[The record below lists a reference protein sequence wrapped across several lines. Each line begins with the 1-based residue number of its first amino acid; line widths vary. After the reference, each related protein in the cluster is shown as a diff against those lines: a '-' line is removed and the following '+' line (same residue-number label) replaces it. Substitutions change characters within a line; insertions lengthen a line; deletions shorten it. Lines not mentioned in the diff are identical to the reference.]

1 MATFTGNFG
10 NLGQEQWTV
19 TVESANGSG
28 SRSLT
33 LASDPLKI
41 EMDDN
46 DDILSPIRLTTGYLR
61 VVGYDEDLYPTMGSQ
76 NTVLLTK
83 NSGST
88 VGWRGY
94 IQPFAYDINVK
105 KISSEVYDIP
115 VECPLS
121 ALKHIDLPIGS
132 LGDYPS
138 FGTILYY
145 IMQTQ
150 NAMWNY
156 AYFPSEVEAQYVL
169 SARCDSRML
178 IEKDADG
185 TERSKYTCLDFI
197 EMFCKF
203 FGYCCRYD
211 GHGGMVFIHL
221 FKMQGD
227 YYYVSKNYLTQ
238 SWISSSYFSYGQFE
252 SISESTHPYASDDQ
266 TIQLVEGFSR
276 VKVNAEVA
284 KQSTVLFEMPNNW
297 LLDYLSGESVY
308 TAQTMDGDYV
318 EIFQAIAKRSYEYS
332 FDHDGWSWYFA
343 PKSEYFNFTLKQ
355 GARIILQ
362 SYSYGLSPSMSWKPV
377 INVAGGSTQSSPIFA
392 LVSTRSFPIYRGR
405 LVISGTTYTMSDGV
419 KYTGNGNVF
428 VKVKMGGTNVLD
440 LGAVN
445 PSDKVG
451 AFNVGVRFGD
461 NENDS
466 KNSTGE
472 IWDNHRNQ
480 EAQFNYS
487 GGAMLHIYDSKI
499 PADFGQLEFEIY
511 SVALNNSG
519 DYLQSAEQL
528 YIEDL
533 KIEFIPEGL
542 KNVGYEEKDESY
554 IYDNGS
560 YFRNTKEIS
569 VDFASDTY
577 KIAGENSLYTYD
589 GQLMET
595 ITYRYQGSH
604 ESLHPEYWVAKY
616 AGIFGQRTH
625 QILDIEVSAK
635 NGWVEVLT
643 QFTSYV
649 SGKVWFVISVDKD
662 FGNCTQRIRAIEL

>member
-46 DDILSPIRLTTGYLR
+46 DDILSPVRLTTGYLR

-211 GHGGMVFIHL
+211 GHGGMVFVHL

-238 SWISSSYFSYGQFE
+238 SWISSSYFSYGQFG

-266 TIQLVEGFSR
+266 TIQLVEGFRR
-276 VKVNAEVA
+276 VKVNADVA
-284 KQSTVLFEMPNNW
+284 KQSTVLFEMPTNW
-297 LLDYLSGESVY
+297 LRDFL
-308 TAQTMDGDYV
+308 ADGTSYRETKRDDETTYDEVIYV
-318 EIFQAIAKRSYEYS
+318 RSYESS
-332 FDHDGWSWYFA
+332 FSHNGWGWTFGM
-343 PKSEYFNFTLKQ
+343 PTKKDDFTLSD
-355 GARIILQ
+355 GARIIL
-362 SYSYGLSPSMSWKPV
+362 LSLSNFRSKSREFKPV
-377 INVAGGSTQSSPIFA
+377 IELGKGGSSGSGIFR
-392 LVSTRSFPIYRGR
+392 LTSERSFGFADGM
-405 LVISGTTYTMSDGV
+405 LVISGTTYTKYDHV
-419 KYTGNGNVF
+419 KYTGEGIMYVRIGIGGYYYNGEWS
-428 VKVKMGGTNVLD
+428 
-440 LGAVN
+440 LGSRSLKIAV
-445 PSDKVG
+445 
-451 AFNVGVRFGD
+451 GD
-461 NENDS
+461 NFKESTEDV
-466 KNSTGE
+466 KDSTGE
-472 IWDNHRNQ
+472 ICSSITNV
-480 EAQFNYS
+480 
-487 GGAMLHIYDSKI
+487 DSKYNYNGGF
-499 PADFGQLEFEIY
+499 PAMINYWLGDPLPRMGSVTFEILGIELSHSDNY
-511 SVALNNSG
+511 GKNNE
-519 DYLQSAEQL
+519 LC
-528 YIEDL
+528 IEDL
-533 KIEFIPEGL
+533 KIEFLPDGMSFL
-542 KNVGYEEKDESY
+542 SYEEKDESY

-569 VDFASDTY
+569 VDFASDKY
-577 KIAGENSLYTYD
+577 KIPGENSLYTYD

-635 NGWVEVLT
+635 NGWVEPLT

>member
-33 LASDPLKI
+33 LASDSLKI

-145 IMQTQ
+145 ITQ
-150 NAMWNY
+150 KQSSMWSY
-156 AYFPSEVEAQYVL
+156 VYFPTTVEAQSVL
-169 SARCDSRML
+169 STRCDIRAL
-178 IEKDADG
+178 IEKDSNG
-185 TERSKYTCLDFI
+185 QERAKYSCLEFI
-197 EMFCKF
+197 EAFCKM

-211 GHGGMVFIHL
+211 GHGGMTFFHL
-221 FKMQGD
+221 FRMEGS
-227 YYYVSKNYLTQ
+227 YCYLPISYLTY
-238 SWISSSYFSYGQFE
+238 SWISASYFYSGFTS
-252 SISESTHPYASDDQ
+252 SINETDYPYASADQ
-266 TIQLVEGFSR
+266 KIELVEGFSR

-284 KQSTVLFEMPNNW
+284 KQSTVLFEMPTNW
-297 LLDYLSGESVY
+297 LRDFLADGTSYRETKRDDETTYDEVIYVRGYES
-308 TAQTMDGDYV
+308 
-318 EIFQAIAKRSYEYS
+318 S
-332 FDHDGWSWYFA
+332 FSHDGWYWTFGL
-343 PKSEYFNFTLKQ
+343 PRKKDDFTLSD
-355 GARIILQ
+355 GARIILL
-362 SYSYGLSPSMSWKPV
+362 SHSNVKSPSRELKPV
-377 INVAGGSTQSSPIFA
+377 IELGKGGSSGSGIFR
-392 LVSTRSFPIYRGR
+392 LTSERSFGFADGM
-405 LVISGTTYTMSDGV
+405 LVISGTTYTKYDHV
-419 KYTGNGNVF
+419 KYTGEGIMHVRIGIGGYYYNGTWSVSNGSF
-428 VKVKMGGTNVLD
+428 KMSV
-440 LGAVN
+440 
-445 PSDKVG
+445 
-451 AFNVGVRFGD
+451 GD
-461 NENDS
+461 NYKESTEDNKDG
-466 KNSTGE
+466 TGE
-472 IWDNHRNQ
+472 ICSYISNVDSRV
-480 EAQFNYS
+480 NYN
-487 GGAMLHIYDSKI
+487 GGF
-499 PADFGQLEFEIY
+499 PALINYWLGDPLPRMGSVTFEILGIELSHSDKY
-511 SVALNNSG
+511 EENNE
-519 DYLQSAEQL
+519 LC
-528 YIEDL
+528 IEDL
-533 KIEFIPEGL
+533 KIEFLPDGMSFL
-542 KNVGYEEKDESY
+542 SYEEKDESY

-569 VDFASDTY
+569 VDFASDKY

-635 NGWVEVLT
+635 NGWAEILT

-662 FGNCTQRIRAIEL
+662 FANCTQRIRAIEL

>member
-46 DDILSPIRLTTGYLR
+46 DDILSPIRLSTGYLR

-145 IMQTQ
+145 ITQ
-150 NAMWNY
+150 KQSSMWSY
-156 AYFPSEVEAQYVL
+156 VYFPTTVEAQSVL
-169 SARCDSRML
+169 STRCDIRAL
-178 IEKDADG
+178 IEKDSNG
-185 TERSKYTCLDFI
+185 QERAKYSCLEFI
-197 EMFCKF
+197 EAFCKM

-211 GHGGMVFIHL
+211 GHGGMTFFHL
-221 FKMQGD
+221 FRMEGS
-227 YYYVSKNYLTQ
+227 YCYLPISYLTY
-238 SWISSSYFSYGQFE
+238 SWISESYFYTGFTS
-252 SISESTHPYASDDQ
+252 SINETDYPYASADQ
-266 TIQLVEGFSR
+266 KIELVEGFSR
-276 VKVNAEVA
+276 VKVNADVA
-284 KQSTVLFEMPNNW
+284 KATTTLFEMPTNW
-297 LLDYLSGESVY
+297 LRDFLADGTSYRETKRDDETTYDEVIYVRGYES
-308 TAQTMDGDYV
+308 
-318 EIFQAIAKRSYEYS
+318 S
-332 FDHDGWSWYFA
+332 FSHDGWYWYFGN
-343 PKSEYFNFTLKQ
+343 PTTKDNFTLSN
-355 GARIILQ
+355 GARIILL
-362 SYSYGLSPSMSWKPV
+362 SHSNVKSPSRELKPV
-377 INVAGGSTQSSPIFA
+377 IELGGSSSGSGIFRLTSERNFGFA
-392 LVSTRSFPIYRGR
+392 DGM
-405 LVISGTTYTMSDGV
+405 LVISGTTYTKYDHV
-419 KYTGNGNVF
+419 KYTGEGIMHVRIGIGGYYYNGSWSVSNGSF
-428 VKVKMGGTNVLD
+428 KMSV
-440 LGAVN
+440 
-445 PSDKVG
+445 
-451 AFNVGVRFGD
+451 GD
-461 NENDS
+461 NYKESTEDNKDG
-466 KNSTGE
+466 TGE
-472 IWDNHRNQ
+472 ICSYISNVDSRV
-480 EAQFNYS
+480 NYK
-487 GGAMLHIYDSKI
+487 GGFPAMINYWLGDPLPRMGSVT
-499 PADFGQLEFEIY
+499 FEILGIELSHSDKY
-511 SVALNNSG
+511 EENNE
-519 DYLQSAEQL
+519 LC
-528 YIEDL
+528 IEDL
-533 KIEFIPEGL
+533 KIEFLPDGMGFL
-542 KNVGYEEKDESY
+542 SYEEKDESY

-569 VDFASDTY
+569 VDFASDKY
-577 KIAGENSLYTYD
+577 KIPGENSLYTYD

-635 NGWVEVLT
+635 NGWVEPLT

-662 FGNCTQRIRAIEL
+662 FANCTQRIRAIEL

>member
-46 DDILSPIRLTTGYLR
+46 DDILSPVRLTTGYLR

-94 IQPFAYDINVK
+94 IQPFAYDINVVRH
-105 KISSEVYDIP
+105 SSEVYDIP

-145 IMQTQ
+145 ITQ
-150 NAMWNY
+150 KQSSMWSY
-156 AYFPSEVEAQYVL
+156 VYFPTTVEAQSVL
-169 SARCDSRML
+169 STRCDIRAL
-178 IEKDADG
+178 IEKDSNG
-185 TERSKYTCLDFI
+185 QERAKYSCLEFI
-197 EMFCKF
+197 EAFCKM

-211 GHGGMVFIHL
+211 GHGGMTFFHL
-221 FKMQGD
+221 FRMEGS
-227 YYYVSKNYLTQ
+227 YCYLPISYLTY
-238 SWISSSYFSYGQFE
+238 SWISTSYFYTGFTS
-252 SISESTHPYASDDQ
+252 SINETDYPYASADQ
-266 TIQLVEGFSR
+266 KIELVEGFRR

-284 KQSTVLFEMPNNW
+284 KQSTVLFEMPTNW
-297 LLDYLSGESVY
+297 LRDFL
-308 TAQTMDGDYV
+308 ADGTSYRETKRDDETTYDEVIYV
-318 EIFQAIAKRSYEYS
+318 RSYESS
-332 FDHDGWSWYFA
+332 FSHDGWNWYFGN
-343 PKSEYFNFTLKQ
+343 PTTKDNFTLSN
-355 GARIILQ
+355 GARIILL
-362 SYSYGLSPSMSWKPV
+362 SHSNVKSPSRELKPV
-377 INVAGGSTQSSPIFA
+377 IELGGSSSGSGIFR
-392 LVSTRSFPIYRGR
+392 LTSERSFGFADGM
-405 LVISGTTYTMSDGV
+405 LVISGTTYTKYDHV
-419 KYTGNGNVF
+419 KYTGEGIMHVRIGIGGYYYNGTWSVNNGSF
-428 VKVKMGGTNVLD
+428 KMSV
-440 LGAVN
+440 
-445 PSDKVG
+445 
-451 AFNVGVRFGD
+451 GD
-461 NENDS
+461 NYKESTEDNKDG
-466 KNSTGE
+466 TGE
-472 IWDNHRNQ
+472 ICSYISNVDSRV
-480 EAQFNYS
+480 NYK
-487 GGAMLHIYDSKI
+487 GGF
-499 PADFGQLEFEIY
+499 PALINYWLGDPLPRMGSVTFEILGIELSHSDNY
-511 SVALNNSG
+511 GKNNE
-519 DYLQSAEQL
+519 LC
-528 YIEDL
+528 IEDL
-533 KIEFIPEGL
+533 KIEFLPDGMSFL
-542 KNVGYEEKDESY
+542 SYEEKDESY

-569 VDFASDTY
+569 VDFASDKY

-635 NGWVEVLT
+635 NGWVEPLT

-662 FGNCTQRIRAIEL
+662 FGHCTQRIRAIEL